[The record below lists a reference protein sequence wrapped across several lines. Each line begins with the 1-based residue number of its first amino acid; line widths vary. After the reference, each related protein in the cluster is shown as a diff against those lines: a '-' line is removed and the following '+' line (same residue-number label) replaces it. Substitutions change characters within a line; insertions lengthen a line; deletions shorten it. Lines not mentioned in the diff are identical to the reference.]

1 MLAADKEAYKN
12 RLMTMDRDELIH
24 TALETFVTSSDQQ
37 LKITE
42 MEASNQ
48 QMFLEFDAMKN
59 LSESLKRENRELR
72 KQLMHLTGVSN
83 SQAQE
88 MYGKSSEKMVTIRE
102 EAAKATEYTDP
113 LSEGELPEEADQPFN
128 GSGTGKKAGKK
139 TGKVVR
145 FPGKTTGGRTK
156 IDLSKLPRS
165 EIYEYDIDELN
176 ARYGEGEWRFS
187 FWEKNETIEVVKQH
201 SYVKVTYTPVISQGL
216 EHILSR
222 VPFEGRII
230 PKSYASS
237 SLLALMLSDYG
248 NLHLPSYRIEHDEE
262 HYGIQISRQTM
273 TNWRINV
280 SEKLLTPI
288 CDHMAGILKTIPYQ
302 QCDET
307 TYTAITE
314 RMHVTNYIWVH
325 RTSEMYDTDP
335 IILYCFEPSRSADHL
350 IRFYEGLTSH
360 IHLTTDAYGAYSTL
374 EATYPG
380 LITLCGCFM
389 HARRRPVDSLSAI
402 RGLTEEAI
410 KDLPEMKMI
419 EKCVSLYTS
428 ESGLR
433 DLSATDRLEK
443 RRESVKPIVDEYF
456 EYIHSLDED
465 DPSYSDK
472 LKDAIG
478 YSKNHEEQ
486 LRRFLEDGNIPIDN
500 GAAERAVK
508 PVACHRKNSLFSF
521 SERGA
526 KSTMTLMSLI
536 ETAKGNGAS
545 PYYYLKYVMEN
556 MAKYVYY
563 NHPCNLNDMMPWSSA
578 YRSYEEDQKLHPS
591 SPGIPP
597 NNEKPHTPR
606 KRDRVKEIA

>member
-59 LSESLKRENRELR
+59 LLESTKRENAELK
-72 KQLMHLTGVSN
+72 KQLLHLTGVSN
-83 SQAQE
+83 AQAQE
-88 MYGKSSEKMVTIRE
+88 MYGKSSEKMANIRE
-102 EAAKATEYTDP
+102 EAAEYTDP
-113 LSEGELPEEADQPFN
+113 LSEDEPPEEADKPS
-128 GSGTGKKAGKK
+128 GESGTGKK
-139 TGKVVR
+139 TNKVIR
-145 FPGKTTGGRTK
+145 FPGRATGGRTK
-156 IDLSKLPRS
+156 IDLSKLPRN

-176 ARYGEGEWRFS
+176 AIYGEGEWRFS
-187 FWEKNETIEVVKQH
+187 FWEKNETIEIVKQY
-201 SYVKVTYTPVISQGL
+201 SYVKVTYTPVISHGL

-237 SLLALMLSDYG
+237 SLLALLLSDYG
-248 NLHLPSYRIEHDEE
+248 NMHLPFYRIEHDED
-262 HYGIQISRQTM
+262 HYGITISRQTM
-273 TNWRINV
+273 TNWRTNV
-280 SEKLLTPI
+280 SENLLTPVY
-288 CDHMAGILKTIPYQ
+288 DHMAEILKPCPYQ

-314 RMHVTNYIWVH
+314 RTHVTNYIWVH
-325 RTSEMYDTDP
+325 RTGELYDTDP
-335 IILYCFEPSRSADHL
+335 IILYCFEQSRSADHL
-350 IRFYEGLTSH
+350 IRFYEGLTTP
-360 IHLTTDAYGAYSTL
+360 IHLTTDAYGAYDTL
-374 EATYPG
+374 AAAYPG

-389 HARRRPVDSLSAI
+389 HARRRPVDSLRSI
-402 RGLTEEAI
+402 RGLTEDEI
-410 KDLPEMKMI
+410 KELPEMKLI
-419 EKCVSLYTS
+419 EKYVSLYIS
-428 ESGLR
+428 ETGLR
-433 DLSATDRLEK
+433 DMSASDRYDK
-443 RRESVKPIVDEYF
+443 RQESVKPIVDEYF
-456 EYIHSLDED
+456 EFIYSLDEE

-472 LKDAIG
+472 LKDAIR

-508 PVACHRKNSLFSF
+508 PVACHRKNSLFSY
-521 SERGA
+521 SEKGA
-526 KSTMTLMSLI
+526 KATMVLMSLI
-536 ETAKGNGAS
+536 ETARENGVT

-556 MAKYVYY
+556 MAKHVYY
-563 NHPCNLNDMMPWSSA
+563 NHPCDLDDMMPWSEA
-578 YRSYEEDQKLHPS
+578 YRSYEKDQRLYPP

-597 NNEKPHTPR
+597 DNEKPHTPR
-606 KRDRVKEIA
+606 KSDKKIA